1 MLKSSGRALD
11 NGFLEVYVNARS
23 DDGSDIA
30 KMMRI
35 FTQDEAY
42 DYERFPEL
50 SKRKEQYKKTK
61 EGFRTMCD
69 FVEENF
75 AKWNADDVA
84 AAEARGVAKGKIES
98 ATDFVISL
106 INDKLPINFII
117 KHTSMTLDAIRSI
130 AQRNNLQLVE

>member
-1 MLKSSGRALD
+1 M
-11 NGFLEVYVNARS
+11 YARC

-84 AAEARGVAKGKIES
+84 AAEARGVAKGRAEGVIET
-98 ATDFVISL
+98 ATEFI
-106 INDKLPINFII
+106 IRMIKGNMPINSILQYS
-117 KHTSMTLDAIRSI
+117 SMPLNDIREI